1 MTSELIKCGHCGYK
15 YRTDVKELVE
25 EGKAQ
30 IARGLF
36 DFLKNKPGKSFSI
49 DIKCPNCGKTFGY
62 EVKA

>member
-1 MTSELIKCGHCGYK
+1 MTLELIKCPFCGYK
-15 YRTDVKELVE
+15 FRMDVNELVE

-30 IARGLF
+30 MAKGLL

-49 DIKCPNCGKTFGY
+49 DIKCPNCEKTFVY